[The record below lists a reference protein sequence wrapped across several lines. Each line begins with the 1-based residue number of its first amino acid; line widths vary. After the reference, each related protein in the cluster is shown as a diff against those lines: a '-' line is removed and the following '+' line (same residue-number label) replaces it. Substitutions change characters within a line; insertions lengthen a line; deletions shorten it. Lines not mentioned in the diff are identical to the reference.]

1 MSDFF
6 LRSPHLKKRKKIR
19 SEEEDDNDEFIFGN
33 HLQGDDD
40 DVENDISQIEV
51 EEDFE
56 SNNQEQIEALYC
68 IVFCIYSKDNFITNS
83 VLIKLREW
91 CRVVVDG
98 VISIGSKVKLKTH
111 TLRHIVF
118 SIKNIGSLANSD
130 TF

>member
-51 EEDFE
+51 
-56 SNNQEQIEALYC
+56 
-68 IVFCIYSKDNFITNS
+68 
-83 VLIKLREW
+83 
-91 CRVVVDG
+91 
-98 VISIGSKVKLKTH
+98 
-111 TLRHIVF
+111 
-118 SIKNIGSLANSD
+118 
-130 TF
+130 

>member
-56 SNNQEQIEALYC
+56 SNNQEQIEDDEINIDSEDEKNLQS
-68 IVFCIYSKDNFITNS
+68 VNFIDLNSFFTNLNATAY
-83 VLIKLREW
+83 VGLY
-91 CRVVVDG
+91 
-98 VISIGSKVKLKTH
+98 
-111 TLRHIVF
+111 F
-118 SIKNIGSLANSD
+118 
-130 TF
+130 

>member
-51 EEDFE
+51 EEDFK
-56 SNNQEQIEALYC
+56 SN
-68 IVFCIYSKDNFITNS
+68 
-83 VLIKLREW
+83 R
-91 CRVVVDG
+91 
-98 VISIGSKVKLKTH
+98 
-111 TLRHIVF
+111 
-118 SIKNIGSLANSD
+118 
-130 TF
+130 